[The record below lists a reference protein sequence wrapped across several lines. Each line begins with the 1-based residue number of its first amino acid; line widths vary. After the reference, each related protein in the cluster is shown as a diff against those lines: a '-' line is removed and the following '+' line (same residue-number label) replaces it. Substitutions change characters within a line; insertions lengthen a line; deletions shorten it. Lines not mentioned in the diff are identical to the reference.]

1 MLVFLIYW
9 IFYRVEQLIFF
20 ETIFRRR
27 ENELFDFFPRWLL
40 RFPNLFYSIEFMAM
54 KINSKLT
61 DVGVT
66 IFTIMSKMAAD
77 HNAINLSQGF
87 PDFDAHPDLVD
98 LVESY
103 MRSGHNQYA
112 PMQGVP
118 ILRQK
123 IAEKT
128 AAIYDASYDP
138 ETEITVT
145 SGGTEALYAAITAVV
160 EKADEVIILEPAYDS
175 YAPVIHLNGGK
186 PVFLKMKYP
195 DYRIDWDEVKSAV
208 NDKTR
213 LIMLNSPHNPTGMIL
228 LKEDMDALIDV
239 VRDTNLF
246 IVSDEVYEHIVFD
259 GEIHQ
264 SMTRYP
270 ELAERSFVISSFGKT
285 YHTTGWKLGYCL
297 APKALSK
304 EFQRVHQFLTF
315 ASNTPMQYAFADFM
329 ERGDVYLSL
338 SAFYQ
343 EKRDLFLSLMS
354 ESRFKP
360 LDCKGTYFQ
369 MMDYSEISGEGDM
382 DFSSWMTTE
391 KGVAAIPPS
400 VFYNDGDDNKV
411 LRFCFAKK
419 DETLEAAAE
428 ILCRL

>member
-1 MLVFLIYW
+1 MVG
-9 IFYRVEQLIFF
+9 VV
-20 ETIFRRR
+20 
-27 ENELFDFFPRWLL
+27 
-40 RFPNLFYSIEFMAM
+40 
-54 KINSKLT
+54 KINSKLP
-61 DVGVT
+61 DIGVT
-66 IFTIMSKMAAD
+66 IFTIMSKLAAD
-77 HNAINLSQGF
+77 HGAINLSQGF

-98 LVESY
+98 RVDHY
-103 MRSGHNQYA
+103 MRTGHNQYA

-118 ILRQK
+118 QLRQK

-128 AAIYDASYDP
+128 AAIYNASYHP

-160 EKADEVIILEPAYDS
+160 ESGDEVIILEPAYDS
-175 YAPVIHLNGGK
+175 YAPVIQLNGGV
-186 PVFLKMKYP
+186 PVYLKLKFP
-195 DYRIDWDEVKSAV
+195 DYRIDWDEVKSAI
-208 NDKTR
+208 NNKTR

-228 LKEDMDALIDV
+228 SKTDIDALIDI

-259 GEIHQ
+259 GDTHQ
-264 SMTRYP
+264 SMARYP

-297 APKALSK
+297 APNALSK

-315 ASNTPMQYAFADFM
+315 ASNTPMQYAYADFM
-329 ERGDVYLSL
+329 ERADVYQSL

-343 EKRDLFLSLMS
+343 VKRDLFLSLIKN
-354 ESRFKP
+354 SRFRP
-360 LDCKGTYFQ
+360 LPCKGTYFQ
-369 MMDYSEISGEGDM
+369 MLDYSEISMDGDLAFARWITM
-382 DFSSWMTTE
+382 E

-400 VFYNDGDDNKV
+400 VFYYQRDDNKV

-419 DETLEAAAE
+419 DETLAAAAE
-428 ILCRL
+428 ILCKL